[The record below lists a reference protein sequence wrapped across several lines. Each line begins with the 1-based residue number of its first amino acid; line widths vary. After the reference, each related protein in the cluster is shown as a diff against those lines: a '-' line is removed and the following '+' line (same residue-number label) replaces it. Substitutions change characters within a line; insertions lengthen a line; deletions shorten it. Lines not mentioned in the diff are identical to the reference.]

1 MRIAFVSMET
11 PHWRDTPSVIRI
23 HRLARALARLDHEVY
38 VCCARWWDGEHETFE
53 QNAITY
59 RAITD
64 GRSPRSFATK
74 LPFALRK
81 LSPDIIHAINS
92 PPAHVRAA
100 NATATFLRVPVVV
113 DWWSDVDSD
122 PLGGY
127 RKAIS
132 GADRIV
138 VPSQMVATMV
148 REHGASESAIDVIPE
163 GVNMELI
170 RETEPAADVDLV
182 YSRRLDEHANVE
194 TFLLALAEL
203 RRRDWSAVVIGDG
216 PNKDGAARTA
226 SDLRIDDKVNFVG
239 DLPIDERVPYMKAA
253 HVFAQTAEF
262 EPFPTEL
269 LWGLA
274 CGCVG
279 IVEYQ
284 VGSSA
289 HELVEGKSKLQG
301 TRGRLVTS
309 PQELADEVTATRSFE
324 RKQLDEAYE
333 AYSYESV
340 IDQYLSV
347 YERARSNRGLF

>member
-11 PHWRDTPSVIRI
+11 PHWRDTLAVVRI
-23 HRLARALARLDHEVY
+23 HRLARALARLDHDVY
-38 VCCARWWDGEHETFE
+38 VCCARWWDGSHQTFE
-53 QNAITY
+53 QHGITY

-64 GRSPRSFATK
+64 DRSPRSFATK

-81 LSPDIIHAINS
+81 LSPDVIHAINS

-113 DWWSDVDSD
+113 DWWADVDGD
-122 PLGGY
+122 LLRGY
-127 RKAIS
+127 RKAVS
-132 GADRIV
+132 GCDRIV
-138 VPSQMVATMV
+138 VPSRMVATMV
-148 REHGASESAIDVIPE
+148 REHGASESAVDVIPE
-163 GVNMELI
+163 GVNMDLI
-170 RETEPAADVDLV
+170 RDTQPASDVDMV

-216 PNKDGAARTA
+216 PNKDAAVRTA
-226 SDLRIDDKVNFVG
+226 ADLRIDDKVEFVG
-239 DLPIDERVPYMKAA
+239 ELPIDERVSYMKGA
-253 HVFAQTAEF
+253 HVFAQTAEL
-262 EPFPTEL
+262 EPFATEL

-309 PQELADEVTATRSFE
+309 PQELADEVTATRSLE
-324 RKQLDEAYE
+324 RKQIDEAYE

-340 IDQYLSV
+340 VDRYQSV
-347 YERARSNRGLF
+347 YERARSDSGLF